1 MVRLLVIVCF
11 LVGFSGDPE
20 QPCSVKKDDQ
30 GIKISVCDEDAS
42 NFKSIIATFSLDA
55 SLSDLAYMMLN
66 INDYPNWHYNNIETT
81 ILKKVS
87 DLEYIYH
94 AVIKAPWPVQNRDLV
109 VNVKIE
115 QDPKTRH
122 MTMVAESIPDF
133 IPQKKGLVRIP
144 MSKAEWWITPTSK
157 SHLDIN
163 YKMQV
168 DPGGALP
175 AWLVNIAAAEG
186 PFSTFSLLKKK
197 IGGTRKKEVPV
208 PIKD

>member
-1 MVRLLVIVCF
+1 MVKSILIYCVLT
-11 LVGFSGDPE
+11 GFVQDPAE
-20 QPCSVKKDDQ
+20 PCNLKKDDE
-30 GIKISVCDEDAS
+30 GIKVSVCDEVDS
-42 NFKSIIATFSLDA
+42 NFKSIRSTFTIDAT
-55 SLSDLAYMMLN
+55 LSDLAYMMLN
-66 INDYPNWHYNNIETT
+66 ITDYPNWHYNNIETT
-81 ILKKVS
+81 ILKKVG

-109 VNVKIE
+109 VNIKIE

-122 MTMVAESIPDF
+122 MTMVAQSVPEF
-133 IPQKKGLVRIP
+133 IPPKKGLVRIP
-144 MSKAEWWITPTSK
+144 MSKAEWWITPISK
-157 SHLDIN
+157 THLDIK

-186 PFSTFSLLKKK
+186 PFSTFSTLKKK
-197 IGGTRKKEVPV
+197 IGGKRSKEVAV